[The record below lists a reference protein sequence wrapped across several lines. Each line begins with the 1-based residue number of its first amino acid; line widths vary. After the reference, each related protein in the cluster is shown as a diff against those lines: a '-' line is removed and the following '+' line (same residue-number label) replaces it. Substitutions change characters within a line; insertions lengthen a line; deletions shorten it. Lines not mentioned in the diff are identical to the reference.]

1 MTDAFVHL
9 VVEPGEITT
18 VAHELRTMDEVS
30 EVALVTG
37 EFDII
42 AQLDYGGLSVDT
54 HQVLQEELDVEPR
67 EKLPEQSVATIEG
80 IDHVESTALNLA
92 YEP

>member
-9 VVEPGEITT
+9 VVEPGEITA
-18 VAHELRTMDEVS
+18 VARELRTIDGVS
-30 EVALVTG
+30 RVALVTG

-67 EKLPEQSVATIEG
+67 EKLPEQSVAAIEEL
-80 IDHVESTALNLA
+80 DHVESAALNLA